1 MWCPRAG
8 PRAGTAM
15 LWWVFV
21 FLGIA
26 IIASLRGLGGM
37 ASTAAGIAEVLFFV
51 FLIAFVVA
59 LVMGSVRH
67 RPPARDPDG
76 DPDDAPEAPGAADR
90 PIGRRPPHAAS
101 DDRARR
107 RHAA

>member
-1 MWCPRAG
+1 
-8 PRAGTAM
+8 M

-67 RPPARDPDG
+67 RPQAHNPAG
-76 DPDDAPEAPGAADR
+76 DPEDAPEAPAVADR
-90 PIGRRPPHAAS
+90 PIGGRRPRAAS
-101 DDRARR
+101 DDRARP